1 MRNKNTVIALLA
13 VFVLI
18 CAYNLYFTYQQ
29 FSLDGERA
37 EKERIYDAA
46 VEKVDSLRRVFTGSA
61 SDSVTV
67 EDRLYFLTDT
77 THEIDQE
84 LRDYLKN
91 DIEDFT
97 RLRADTNFQKAYKK
111 AIQNSFTLGLDLQG
125 GMFVTLEVGIG
136 DVLRQMASNS
146 QDPDFLAALECA
158 TKASAEEA
166 QSYVPLFVNCF
177 QEIAPE
183 KKLGAIFA
191 DPSARNGEG
200 ISVGTDN
207 DDVIAYLE
215 EEANSAIDRTFDVI
229 RTRIDQFGVVSP
241 NLQKQPSTGRIL
253 LELPGVKEPE
263 RVRELLRSTAKLEF
277 WTTQPWTYSLQ
288 VLNEINTQLA
298 RDFGV
303 LDTTA
308 NDTAQT
314 TTAADAGEEE
324 ATEGD
329 SPEAMAGDSNQ
340 TDTSV
345 TSVTDLGDTT
355 ATGSD
360 LSPEELAKIRRE
372 NPLFARLNIFPTN
385 RDPNNPYI
393 GQALASDTALINS
406 YFRMESIKPLI
417 PSDIRFVWDFKPV
430 SKTNSNVYN
439 LLAIRDNEEGEPAM
453 DGDAVSQA
461 RQDIDQSGG
470 RNAGQAV
477 VSLNMTQLGTEEWG
491 RITTANVGKFVAI
504 LLDGYAYSVPIV
516 NEPITTGNTQI
527 SGNFTID
534 EAKDLANVL
543 KAGKL
548 PAPARIAGE
557 ETVGPTLGEENI
569 DRGLN
574 SFLIAFLITLVFMV
588 FYYRQAGLVADVA
601 LLANLIFILGCSA
614 AFTIVLTLPGI
625 AAIVLTVGMA
635 VDANVLI
642 FERIREEQK
651 KGKTVKASIKS
662 GFQNAFS
669 SVMDANIT
677 TFLTGVVLYAFGV
690 GPIRGF
696 AVSLMIG
703 ILTSLISALIITR
716 LILDYNANLGGSLDE
731 KQLKTER
738 NFNVLIAVLFAI
750 FITVVFVDLGLEPV
764 LKVVLGTLTLLGA
777 LALALVQIFKL
788 PITFGNKYTL
798 HLFDRIRIMMTD
810 RRKTFYTVSASLVL
824 ASLLSIGFLGFKYGV
839 DFEGGRM
846 YKISFFE
853 ADSVQQYPLNP
864 AEINDIRTELTGAFE
879 NNEPVVKTVS
889 NDNQLMITT
898 NYRIGDREA
907 TQEVEELMENTVESA
922 VPAIIGV
929 DEVQDVGPTVANDI
943 RTAAYLSVLFSL
955 LIIFFYILVRFRKW
969 QYSLGAIAAVFHD
982 VVIVLGI
989 FSVLKLFD
997 NLPFNVEINQAM
1009 IAALLT
1015 IVGYSINDTVVVF
1028 DRIRENIGEMKSSK
1042 ISNIYNVSIDQTI
1055 SRTLITSFTT
1065 FLTALILFSF
1075 GGDSIKG
1082 FIFGIMI
1089 GIIVGT
1095 YSSIF
1100 VASPIALD
1108 LIRRQ
1113 QPELDK

>member
-37 EKERIYDAA
+37 EKEQIYDAA
-46 VEKVDSLRRVFTGSA
+46 VEKVDSLRKVLSESA

-67 EDRLYFLTDT
+67 EDRLFFLSDT
-77 THEIDQE
+77 TNEITPD
-84 LRDYLKN
+84 LRDNLKG
-91 DIEDFT
+91 DIEDYT

-166 QSYVPLFVNCF
+166 QSYVPLFVTCF

-207 DDVIAYLE
+207 DDVITYLE

-288 VLNEINTQLA
+288 VLNEVNTQLA

-308 NDTAQT
+308 NDTSQT
-314 TTAADAGEEE
+314 ATAADASDQDTDES
-324 ATEGD
+324 
-329 SPEAMAGDSNQ
+329 SPEAIAGDTNLTD
-340 TDTSV
+340 TDTSIS
-345 TSVTDLGDTT
+345 SVTDLGDTT
-355 ATGSD
+355 ATD
-360 LSPEELAKIRRE
+360 AVTQEEIDKFRRE
-372 NPLFARLNIFPTN
+372 NPLFARLNIFSTN

-417 PSDIRFVWDFKPV
+417 PTDIRFVWDFKPV

-470 RNAGQAV
+470 RNSGQAV

-588 FYYRQAGLVADVA
+588 LYYRQAGLVADVA

-642 FERIREEQK
+642 FERIREEQN

-750 FITVVFVDLGLEPV
+750 FVTVVFVDLGLEPIF
-764 LKVVLGTLTLLGA
+764 KVVLGTLTLLGA
-777 LALALVQIFKL
+777 VALALVQIFKL

-798 HLFDRIRIMMTD
+798 HLFDKIRIMMTD
-810 RRKTFYTVSASLVL
+810 RRKTFYMVSAGLVV
-824 ASLLSIGFLGFKYGV
+824 ASMLSIGFLGFKYGV

-864 AEINDIRTELTGAFE
+864 TEINDIRTELTGAFE

-898 NYRIGDREA
+898 NFRIDDREA
-907 TQEVEELMENTVESA
+907 TQEVEKLMENTVEST

-982 VVIVLGI
+982 VMIVLGI

-997 NLPFNVEINQAM
+997 NLPFNVEINQAT